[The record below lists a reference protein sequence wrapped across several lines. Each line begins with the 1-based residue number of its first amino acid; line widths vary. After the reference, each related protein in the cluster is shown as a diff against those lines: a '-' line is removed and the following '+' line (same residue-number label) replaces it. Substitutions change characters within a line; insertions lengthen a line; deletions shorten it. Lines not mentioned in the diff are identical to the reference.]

1 MAPVDIIIS
10 ILETAKNEALKG
22 RDEQLKAKC
31 PDKGPIYYD
40 GKIDQCEELIK
51 ELEGFKKLFF

>member
-10 ILETAKNEALKG
+10 IIERAKNEALEG

-31 PDKGPIYYD
+31 PDKGPVYFD
-40 GKIDQCEELIK
+40 GKIDQCKELIAQ
-51 ELEGFKKLFF
+51 LEGFKRLFN